1 MELSQLRTFRAVAE
15 TLSFTRASQKLNLTQ
30 SAVSHQIKALEVELG
45 EPLFIRAKRG
55 VSLSD
60 AGKLALEFA
69 GRIIEEADALR
80 DALRGSDNEPRGR
93 VRAAAATQAFVHLF
107 ADLFESFM
115 REHEGIELSFRTTV
129 STEQTVTDIL
139 NGASDVGF
147 ASMPLYSP
155 ALQVTELFEDELLL
169 VVGRKH
175 RLAGTHEVSVSDIK
189 RERFILFEQGA
200 SIRRSTDAFFKRVG
214 LNPDLAL
221 ESNDTYF
228 IKLMVEH
235 GLGVSLMPSW
245 AVREET
251 MARKLAC
258 LRITGHRLTR
268 SVAMLALGRFQP
280 SPTRA
285 FIAYIIEH
293 KNDLQEAARASFV
306 AAKEKA

>member
-55 VSLSD
+55 VKLSD
-60 AGKLALEFA
+60 AGQLALEYA
-69 GRIIEEADALR
+69 ARIIEESDALR
-80 DALRGSDNEPRGR
+80 DALRGSDHEPTGR

-107 ADLFESFM
+107 ANLFESFM
-115 REHEGIELSFRTTV
+115 RENEGIELSFRTTV

-139 NGASDVGF
+139 NGAADVGF

-155 ALQVTELFEDELLL
+155 ALQVTELFEDELVL

-175 RLAGTHEVSVSDIK
+175 RLANAREAAVNDFR

-200 SIRRSTDAFFKRVG
+200 SIRRSSDAFFKRVG
-214 LNPDLAL
+214 LNPDMAL

-235 GLGVSLMPSW
+235 GLGVSLLPSW
-245 AVREET
+245 AVREEL
-251 MARKLAC
+251 ASRKLAC
-258 LRITGHRLTR
+258 LRIAGHKLTR

-285 FIAYIIEH
+285 FIAYIVEH
-293 KNDLQEAARASFV
+293 KDALQAAARVSFDD
-306 AAKEKA
+306 AKEKK

>member
-1 MELSQLRTFRAVAE
+1 MEMTQLRSFRVVAE
-15 TLSFTRASQKLNLTQ
+15 TLNFTRAAERLNLTQ
-30 SAVSHQIKALEVELG
+30 AAVSHQIKALETELG

-55 VSLSD
+55 VRLSQ
-60 AGKLALEFA
+60 AGKIALEYAERILDETESLRERISGKERALA
-69 GRIIEEADALR
+69 GR
-80 DALRGSDNEPRGR
+80 
-93 VRAAAATQAFVHLF
+93 VKAAAATQAFVHLF
-107 ADLFESFM
+107 APLFEQFM
-115 REHEGIELSFRTTV
+115 RAHPSVDLSFRTTA
-129 STEQTVTDIL
+129 STEQTVGDIL
-139 NGASDVGF
+139 NGAADVGF
-147 ASMPLYSP
+147 ASLPIYSP
-155 ALQVTELFEDELLL
+155 ALQVTELFEDELVL

-175 RLAGTHEVSVSDIK
+175 RLAGAREVSVGDIK

-200 SIRRSTDAFFKRVG
+200 SIRRSTDAFFKRVD
-214 LNPDLAL
+214 LSPALAL

-251 MARKLAC
+251 AARKLAC
-258 LRITGHRLTR
+258 LRIAGHSLTR

-285 FIAYIIEH
+285 FIAYILEH
-293 KNDLQEAARASFV
+293 KNELQGAAQASFL